1 MLTIFFKSTFLLLKQ
16 TLDNISMK
24 RVRVLNV
31 AISLDE
37 PHAMSTTQ
45 TDGILEK

>member
-1 MLTIFFKSTFLLLKQ
+1 MRVHTNTCIIIISF